1 VTAPVRLADLPPAGR
16 RIVIALLDAARA
28 ADARKAAPAIVTP
41 EAAQPEVHCHARPA
55 A

>member
-1 VTAPVRLADLPPAGR
+1 MNAPRLADLTRAQQR
-16 RIVIALLDAARA
+16 LVTALLAAQEAAAARK
-28 ADARKAAPAIVTP
+28 KAAPAIDP